1 MTRRN
6 NKRNNRRNSR
16 QRNNTPEL
24 PPFAQMLF
32 GAIVG
37 KGVDMIAKKMAENA
51 EEETPDIHA
60 EGISNQDVTN
70 INNGKATLS
79 KLRIPADGSAV
90 EYPIPDNLQFFFDE
104 EGKLMVRKKIEG
116 DAEVPSKEEGNP
128 ITYNDVCKSLF
139 FDKKTYWLGNSQIG
153 SMPKGGTYY
162 PDINNCTSKAQAKRL
177 IAFNKLQNIAKYL
190 NDGWKPNLDDTLQEK
205 FYIASE
211 GLGEAESD
219 FPIDLIKHYGVYCQ
233 VDEPV
238 YPTSIYFKSS
248 KVAHDAVLL
257 IGEESLNDLFSTD
270 W

>member
-6 NKRNNRRNSR
+6 DKRNNRRNR

-51 EEETPDIHA
+51 EQETPNIHA

-104 EGKLMVRKKIEG
+104 EGKLMVRQKIEG
-116 DAEVPSKEEGNP
+116 DENPTDAGEGKP
-128 ITYNDVCKSLF
+128 ITYDDIL
-139 FDKKTYWLGNSQIG
+139 KKLYFEKTAYWLCDKNNILEGKQYYS
-153 SMPKGGTYY
+153 TYE
-162 PDINNCTSKAQAKRL
+162 DAINCTTRAQAKRM

-190 NDGWKPNLDDTLQEK
+190 NNGWKPNFDDGSYKWGIVKDGNKYYSRYNILTNDG
-205 FYIASE
+205 S
-211 GLGEAESD
+211 S
-219 FPIDLIKHYGVYCQ
+219 
-233 VDEPV
+233 
-238 YPTSIYFKSS
+238 YFKN
-248 KVAHDAVLL
+248 ADLANEAIRLM
-257 IGEESLNDLFSTD
+257 GEESLNDLFSTD